1 MTYREMY
8 TNVINGTIDEETVEM
23 AKTAIA
29 KLDERN
35 AKRASKP
42 SKTAVAN
49 EPIKASILEFL
60 ADGEAHLAKEIGEAV
75 GITTAKASSLCGK
88 LAQEE
93 KVVAS
98 KVKLPKIG
106 ERYTYTL
113 AQSRGK
119 GREISL
125 FFLPKVRLLIN
136 KRARPARF
144 RTLKYGS
151 KKFLKKGVDKFQVMG
166 YNKV

>member
-8 TNVINGTIDEETVEM
+8 EDVINGTVTEETVEM
-23 AKTAIA
+23 AKTALA

-60 ADGEAHLAKEIGEAV
+60 ANGETHIAKEIGEAV
-75 GITTAKASSLCGK
+75 GITTAKASSLCGQ
-88 LAQEE
+88 LAKEE

-106 ERYTYTL
+106 ERVAYTL

-125 FFLPKVRLLIN
+125 FFLGRVR
-136 KRARPARF
+136 RY
-144 RTLKYGS
+144 TS
-151 KKFLKKGVDKFQVMG
+151 KCGRSKNFLKRC
-166 YNKV
+166 

>member
-8 TNVINGTIDEETVEM
+8 TDVINGTITEETVEM

-113 AQSRGK
+113 A
-119 GREISL
+119 
-125 FFLPKVRLLIN
+125 
-136 KRARPARF
+136 
-144 RTLKYGS
+144 
-151 KKFLKKGVDKFQVMG
+151 
-166 YNKV
+166 

>member
-1 MTYREMY
+1 MTYREFY
-8 TNVINGTIDEETVEM
+8 TAIVNGEM
-23 AKTAIA
+23 NADLQEFATNAIA

-42 SKTAVAN
+42 SKTAIAN

-113 AQSRGK
+113 AQSRERGEK
-119 GREISL
+119 SP
-125 FFLPKVRLLIN
+125 FSFAQNSFVN
-136 KRARPARF
+136 
-144 RTLKYGS
+144 
-151 KKFLKKGVDKFQVMG
+151 
-166 YNKV
+166 

>member
-1 MTYREMY
+1 MTYREFY
-8 TNVINGTIDEETVEM
+8 TAIVNGEM
-23 AKTAIA
+23 NADLQEFATNAIA

-60 ADGEAHLAKEIGEAV
+60 ANGETHIAKEIGEAV
-75 GITTAKASSLCGK
+75 GITTAKASSLCGQ
-88 LAQEE
+88 LAKEE

-106 ERYTYTL
+106 ERVAYTL

-125 FFLPKVRLLIN
+125 FFLGRVR
-136 KRARPARF
+136 RY
-144 RTLKYGS
+144 TS
-151 KKFLKKGVDKFQVMG
+151 KCGRSKNFLKRC
-166 YNKV
+166 

>member
-8 TNVINGTIDEETVEM
+8 TDVINGTVTEETVEM
-23 AKTAIA
+23 AKTALA

-42 SKTAVAN
+42 SKTAIAN

-113 AQSRGK
+113 AQSREK
-119 GREISL
+119 GEKSPFSFWVELDVI
-125 FFLPKVRLLIN
+125 RLSAGGHKI
-136 KRARPARF
+136 F
-144 RTLKYGS
+144 
-151 KKFLKKGVDKFQVMG
+151 
-166 YNKV
+166 

>member
-8 TNVINGTIDEETVEM
+8 EDVINGTVTEETVEM
-23 AKTAIA
+23 AKTALA

-60 ADGEAHLAKEIGEAV
+60 ANGETHIAKEIGEAV
-75 GITTAKASSLCGK
+75 GITTAKASSLCGQ
-88 LAQEE
+88 LAKEE

-106 ERYTYTL
+106 ERVAYTL
-113 AQSRGK
+113 A
-119 GREISL
+119 
-125 FFLPKVRLLIN
+125 
-136 KRARPARF
+136 
-144 RTLKYGS
+144 
-151 KKFLKKGVDKFQVMG
+151 
-166 YNKV
+166 